1 MYMYKYVTTNEYL
14 LYDSIFI
21 EVTVHEYMKI
31 IYVNCGLKNY
41 MKVDHCS
48 YRCNYTCAVV
58 KRKPK
63 RKKFQACMGFKPLT
77 SAFFS
82 QLQKLRL

>member
-1 MYMYKYVTTNEYL
+1 MYMYRYVRTNEYL

-31 IYVNCGLKNY
+31 IYVNWGLKNY

-48 YRCNYTCAVV
+48 YRRNYTCAVV
-58 KRKPK
+58 KESLKE
-63 RKKFQACMGFKPLT
+63 KKF
-77 SAFFS
+77 
-82 QLQKLRL
+82 RLVRDSNP

>member
-1 MYMYKYVTTNEYL
+1 M
-14 LYDSIFI
+14 

-31 IYVNCGLKNY
+31 IYVNCELKNY

-48 YRCNYTCAVV
+48 YRRNYTCAVV
-58 KRKPK
+58 KRKPE
-63 RKKFQACMGFKPLT
+63 KKIQACTGFKPLT

-82 QLQKLRL
+82 QLQNLRL

>member
-48 YRCNYTCAVV
+48 YRRNY
-58 KRKPK
+58 
-63 RKKFQACMGFKPLT
+63 KPLT

>member
-1 MYMYKYVTTNEYL
+1 MRVFL
-14 LYDSIFI
+14 LKL
-21 EVTVHEYMKI
+21 TVHEYIKI

-58 KRKPK
+58 KRRPK
-63 RKKFQACMGFKPLT
+63 RKKFQACTGFKPLT

>member
-1 MYMYKYVTTNEYL
+1 MRVFL
-14 LYDSIFI
+14 LKL
-21 EVTVHEYMKI
+21 TVHEYIKI

-48 YRCNYTCAVV
+48 YRRNY
-58 KRKPK
+58 
-63 RKKFQACMGFKPLT
+63 KPLT